1 MLTPLFPYKS
11 STLRLCWISYSER
24 GDGTKPSHGE
34 SASSRNHLIKTWMTD
49 QPTHRIHRMVK
60 CSRMFPPRMA
70 LLNLHVVCWSLI
82 SIRARPLPHSPQAT
96 PVLAATL
103 GLDDGSQTSTTE
115 GARWDRIFV
124 EHRHRS
130 HGSCQG
136 DLQCHT
142 SQGCFRLGQH
152 PPYNGQGTIL
162 VSYDWNSHA

>member
-1 MLTPLFPYKS
+1 MLASLFPYNS
-11 STLRLCWISYSER
+11 STLRLCWSSYSGR

-34 SASSRNHLIKTWMTD
+34 SAKPFDKNLDDRSANSSHTSNGKVFQKVPSSDGSVQFARG
-49 QPTHRIHRMVK
+49 
-60 CSRMFPPRMA
+60 
-70 LLNLHVVCWSLI
+70 LLVAYLHQGT
-82 SIRARPLPHSPQAT
+82 ALPHNPQAI

-124 EHRHRS
+124 EYRHRS
-130 HGSCQG
+130 HESCQG

-162 VSYDWNSHA
+162 VSCDWNSHA